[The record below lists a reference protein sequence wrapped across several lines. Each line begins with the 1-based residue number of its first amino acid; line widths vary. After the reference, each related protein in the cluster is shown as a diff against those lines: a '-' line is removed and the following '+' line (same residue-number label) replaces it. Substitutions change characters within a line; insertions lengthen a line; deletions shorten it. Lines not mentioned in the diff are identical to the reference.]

1 VETAVRLIESIDIP
15 LPADMSHLHLAAV
28 LRSGLALDLPDG
40 SELTV
45 GTLSPES
52 PWVGK
57 QIQSRPPSVVLEHTR
72 IASVLRGTTVL
83 LARPDTILQPGDRL
97 LIVVQPEAIK
107 DLGQYLGPPP
117 PASISTK
124 EAKADGG

>member
-1 VETAVRLIESIDIP
+1 
-15 LPADMSHLHLAAV
+15 
-28 LRSGLALDLPDG
+28 
-40 SELTV
+40 
-45 GTLSPES
+45 
-52 PWVGK
+52 VGK

-107 DLGQYLGPPP
+107 ELGQYLGPPSP
-117 PASISTK
+117 VPISTH
-124 EAKADGG
+124 EAKVS